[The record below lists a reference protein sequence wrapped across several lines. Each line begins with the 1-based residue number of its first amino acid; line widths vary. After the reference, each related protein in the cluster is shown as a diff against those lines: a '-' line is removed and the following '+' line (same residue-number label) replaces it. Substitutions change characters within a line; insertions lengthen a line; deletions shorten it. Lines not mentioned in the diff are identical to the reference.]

1 MDIWKQVA
9 IDDLKRF
16 NYLESSV
23 KEMRAEIADINAALI
38 GGGYNMGS
46 TPVQGGSS
54 KLEDK
59 YNNYMVKKDRLIQQV
74 GQNEKDYIRIK
85 KALDMLDET
94 DRKLLNYA
102 YINRTPNY
110 IRLIMDTFCI
120 ESAQAYRYINNALNQ
135 YVRVRYG
142 V

>member
-16 NYLESSV
+16 TYLENSV
-23 KEMRAEIADINAALI
+23 RQMRAEIADINAALI

-46 TPVQGGSS
+46 TPVQGGGS

-59 YNNYMVKKDRLIQQV
+59 YNNYIVKKDRLMLQAQ
-74 GQNEKDYIRIK
+74 QNEKDYIRIG
-85 KALDMLDET
+85 KALEQLSET
-94 DRKLLNYA
+94 DRKVLNYA